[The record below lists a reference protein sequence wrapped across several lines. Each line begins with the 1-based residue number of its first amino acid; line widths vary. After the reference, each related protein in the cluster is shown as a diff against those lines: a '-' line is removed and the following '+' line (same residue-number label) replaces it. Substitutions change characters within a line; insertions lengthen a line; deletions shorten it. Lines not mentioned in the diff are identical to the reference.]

1 MTDTTHTARR
11 VAAATLYVR
20 DGHDEPW
27 IPQTTYA
34 DSPEAIRAM
43 RRYQAAGISRS
54 NLRIVRQW
62 SAR

>member
-1 MTDTTHTARR
+1 MTNTAHTARR
-11 VAAATLYVR
+11 VVAATLYVR

-27 IPQTTYA
+27 IPQMTYA
-34 DSPEAIRAM
+34 DSPEAVRAM
-43 RRYQAAGISRS
+43 RRYQAAGARRS